1 MNLWRYLESL
11 GGDARKTADKP
22 GATAS
27 RSSVPGSATV
37 FIPRLDRV
45 LTVASIVARIVL
57 EPRLYFLSAILVAA
71 FVPGRGGDYITA
83 VLVAVGAMLV
93 YRADRWRRI
102 PQHLNWLSWAD
113 LNKPLLRRLSLEAP
127 GTYAHTIAMAN
138 LCEAACNAIGADGLL
153 GRVGTYYHDI
163 GKLRKPQHFV
173 ENLARGRAN
182 PHDKLKP
189 ATSAS
194 IIRNHV
200 REGLEL
206 AEENHVPREIRA
218 FIAEHHGTLPIAFF
232 LEKARERD
240 GTASVNAADYSYP
253 GPIPQSAETA
263 VCMLSDGVE
272 AKVRSLPDPTPT
284 AIADA
289 VDAIIHRRLEEGQL
303 RDAPIT
309 LRQLGIVRDQF
320 VRILTGMYHGRIEYP
335 TSTGTTLTIT
345 PTSPNSRASA

>member
-11 GGDARKTADKP
+11 GSDAGKTTDKG
-22 GATAS
+22 GAAQ
-27 RSSVPGSATV
+27 RSSPGSATV
-37 FIPRLDRV
+37 FMPRIDRV
-45 LTVASIVARIVL
+45 LKVASVVARIVL
-57 EPRLYFLSAILVAA
+57 DPRMYFLSAILVAA
-71 FVPGRGGDYITA
+71 FVPGRRGDYITA
-83 VLVAVGAMLV
+83 VIVAVGATLV

-102 PQHLNWLSWAD
+102 PEHLNWLSWAD

-173 ENLARGRAN
+173 ENLPRGRAN

-189 ATSAS
+189 STSAS

-200 REGLEL
+200 REGVEL

-218 FIAEHHGTLPIAFF
+218 FIAEHHGTIPIAFF

-240 GTASVNAADYSYP
+240 GTVNVADYSYP

-263 VCMLSDGVE
+263 ICMLADGVE
-272 AKVRSLPDPTPT
+272 AKVRSLPDPTPP

-289 VDAIIHRRLEEGQL
+289 VDAIIRRRLEDGQL

-320 VRILTGMYHGRIEYP
+320 VHILTGMYHGRIEYP